1 MISITTPASNTPIIR
16 IINEEKLPMVSVVVE
31 AIELVKLSGNAINV
45 SIIGLSRRFFGVNS
59 PIWSYFNPIF

>member
-16 IINEEKLPMVSVVVE
+16 IIKLEKLPIVSVVVE

-45 SIIGLSRRFFGVNS
+45 SIIGEARRLIGVAS
-59 PIWSYFNPIF
+59 PI

>member
-16 IINEEKLPMVSVVVE
+16 IINEEKLPIVSVVVL

-45 SIIGLSRRFFGVNS
+45 SIIGEARRLIGVAS
-59 PIWSYFNPIF
+59 PI